1 MNAASLRMMNRRF
14 IDAYNTLSERTP
26 FIPGL
31 ENWLG
36 FRHSYVP
43 VRNQSRTIGKSSY
56 TLRKRLRMATE
67 SIIGFSD
74 LPLRLA
80 AAVGCVVTGV
90 GVLLV
95 IRLIL
100 DRIFYTNTL
109 PGFTSIFSV
118 VVLLGGAN
126 LTFLGLVGLCT
137 LAGSCAR
144 SRVAPGT

>member
-1 MNAASLRMMNRRF
+1 
-14 IDAYNTLSERTP
+14 
-26 FIPGL
+26 
-31 ENWLG
+31 
-36 FRHSYVP
+36 
-43 VRNQSRTIGKSSY
+43 
-56 TLRKRLRMATE
+56 MATE

-126 LTFLGLVGLCT
+126 LTFLGLVGLYVGRILREVQGRPRYVIQSFENFT
-137 LAGSCAR
+137 PESGDVARPTAPAVRDSWAPPIEERPTGSR
-144 SRVAPGT
+144 QIQGT